1 MIPNT
6 SYQVP
11 IGTRPLIGEV
21 SRTRRSGKLVTV
33 LEVIDHV
40 SKSGKVTYR
49 TRCEDEA
56 GLEVWTSF

>member
-1 MIPNT
+1 MKADT
-6 SYQVP
+6 TYQVP
-11 IGTRPLIGEV
+11 LGTRPLIGEV
-21 SRTRRSGKLVTV
+21 SRTRNSGKLVTV
-33 LEVIDHV
+33 IEVIDHV